1 MQRGGRRYLPILRRW
16 VRLSGRLAPV
26 ERVLVLGGLAAAV
39 VRLLEETHGA
49 VVVGRHRER
58 IVAILARTA
67 VEELR
72 REAAE
77 GGETTE
83 CAADAGQGPRR
94 WRQKAE

>member
-1 MQRGGRRYLPILRRW
+1 MLRGGRRYLPIFRRW

-67 VEELR
+67 AAEIR

-77 GGETTE
+77 GGGTTE
-83 CAADAGQGPRR
+83 YPADASQRPRR
-94 WRQKAE
+94 WRQEAE